1 MKKLSKLAAVLASIA
16 LAFGVVSCK
25 NDDEDYPTYTVTVTA
40 SENGSVTAS
49 KTSGLAS
56 GEMVTLTITAETS
69 DSFDCT
75 LSELSV
81 KNGDT
86 DIEVSGTGNE
96 RTFTMPAGNVSVSA
110 IFTKTTYFG
119 SKKPSLAK
127 EVGDIVFSDGSATPY
142 ASELTLTDDQ
152 KAKAIAVI
160 FYVGTEVNDDKYVSV
175 FGSGWWVPDNTTVRT
190 LGVGLSQSQS
200 FLEWCTT
207 SANAYDTNIKT
218 IICTPSSTDEPDTI
232 TFSSHY
238 KNGSTNFSKIGSYL
252 FFPIDPESGTGSTGV
267 INVKADDTADE
278 AKYPAFHFAK
288 NYANQEGSHVSGTSY
303 AEGWYIPSI
312 AELFELYKVKA
323 TVNQA
328 VTLCSGTKLESI
340 YWSSSQCTD
349 NANCA
354 MRLFFSDEWSKTA
367 LGGVSK
373 NTIEGVCVIH
383 QF

>member
-81 KNGDT
+81 KNGGT

-96 RTFTMPAGNVSVSA
+96 RTFTMPAANVSVSA
-110 IFTKTTYFG
+110 TFIKTTYIG
-119 SKKPSLAK
+119 SKKPSKAK
-127 EVGDIVFSDGSATPY
+127 AVGDIVFSDGSATPY
-142 ASELTLTDDQ
+142 TDNLTLTGDQ
-152 KAKAIAVI
+152 KAKAVAVI
-160 FYVGTEVNDDKYVSV
+160 FYVGTDVNDESYISLMHSWIGDYE
-175 FGSGWWVPDNTTVRT
+175 TVRT
-190 LGVGLSQSQS
+190 LGVGLAQSS
-200 FLEWCTT
+200 DSLEWCTS
-207 SANAYDTNIKT
+207 SANAYNTNIKA
-218 IICTPSSTDEPDTI
+218 IKCTPESTDDPDTI
-232 TFSSHY
+232 TFSYY

-312 AELFELYKVKA
+312 AELYELFKVEA
-323 TVNQA
+323 TVTPAIN
-328 VTLCSGTKLESI
+328 LCGGSI
-340 YWSSSQCTD
+340 FPQETYWSSSQCTD
-349 NANCA
+349 IDNPEIYAWGFYNGYN
-354 MRLFFSDEWSKTA
+354 
-367 LGGVSK
+367 GGTKRVSK
-373 NTIEGVCVIH
+373 NSSKNVRVIH

>member
-16 LAFGVVSCK
+16 LAFGFVSCK

-56 GEMVTLTITAETS
+56 GETVTLTIAVEES
-69 DSFDCT
+69 DSYDCT

-81 KNGDT
+81 KNGNADV
-86 DIEVSGTGNE
+86 ELSGTGNE
-96 RTFTMPAGNVSVSA
+96 RTFIMPAANVSVSA
-110 IFTKTTYFG
+110 TFTKTTYIG
-119 SKKPSLAK
+119 SKKPSKAK
-127 EVGDIVFSDGSATPY
+127 AVGDIVFSDGSATPY

-160 FYVGTEVNDDKYVSV
+160 FYVGTEVNNDNYIFRCWVS
-175 FGSGWWVPDNTTVRT
+175 DNTTVRT
-190 LGVGLSQSQS
+190 LGVGLSQSQR
-200 FLEWCTT
+200 FLEWCTS

-238 KNGSTNFSKIGSYL
+238 KNGSSNFEKIGSYL
-252 FFPIDPESGTGSTGV
+252 FFPIDPESGAGSTGV
-267 INVKADDTADE
+267 IHSKADDTADE

-354 MRLFFSDEWSKTA
+354 MRLYFSDEWSKTA
-367 LGGVSK
+367 LGGVIK
-373 NTIEGVCVIH
+373 YTVEGVCVIH